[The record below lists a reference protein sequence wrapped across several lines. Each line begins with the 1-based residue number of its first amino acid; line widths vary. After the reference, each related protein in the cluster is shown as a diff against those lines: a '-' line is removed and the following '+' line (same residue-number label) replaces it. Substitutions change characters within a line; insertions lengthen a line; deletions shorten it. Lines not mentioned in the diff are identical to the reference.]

1 MQYKNLKQTVM
12 KKALL
17 FAVSIC
23 CMISALAQNVNNYT
37 QKLDSVCY
45 GSAVEQLQ
53 YDERLNCTQI
63 KYVYD
68 DYGQE
73 EVFSTHNFAY
83 DNENRVVRDE
93 YIEMTG
99 VYNLYE
105 NTYNEQ
111 GLITQ
116 RIRTMKNYD
125 ELMGL
130 YKYTYEYDN
139 EGNLLMTKGFNMDE
153 NNEWIESY
161 KNEYLYREDGL
172 LVAMKHYLYYSSGDS
187 WLYEVT
193 DYYYNEEGLC
203 VEKTTTRGEYEVI
216 SQTLYTYD
224 DEGYLIKEIKLTPID
239 GLLIDTEMAEILYN
253 PTRDIE
259 FYTFYTNYNN
269 TNGGLWEDMTTHF
282 LDYDSAISTSNIAG
296 ILTYWDNTFL
306 FLSKAFTPAHKVLR
320 YETENLDEN
329 HTTKT
334 FHYSEITA
342 VDENNEKRL
351 CVWPNPVHETLHFDL
366 EDLQQMEVFTLDGN
380 LVLSSKGMN
389 SLCVSGLAEG
399 CYLLKVT
406 KADGSTCFQRFVKE

>member
-1 MQYKNLKQTVM
+1 M

-45 GSAVEQLQ
+45 GSAVERLQ

-216 SQTLYTYD
+216 S
-224 DEGYLIKEIKLTPID
+224 
-239 GLLIDTEMAEILYN
+239 
-253 PTRDIE
+253 
-259 FYTFYTNYNN
+259 
-269 TNGGLWEDMTTHF
+269 
-282 LDYDSAISTSNIAG
+282 
-296 ILTYWDNTFL
+296 
-306 FLSKAFTPAHKVLR
+306 
-320 YETENLDEN
+320 
-329 HTTKT
+329 
-334 FHYSEITA
+334 
-342 VDENNEKRL
+342 
-351 CVWPNPVHETLHFDL
+351 
-366 EDLQQMEVFTLDGN
+366 
-380 LVLSSKGMN
+380 
-389 SLCVSGLAEG
+389 
-399 CYLLKVT
+399 
-406 KADGSTCFQRFVKE
+406 

>member
-1 MQYKNLKQTVM
+1 MQYKNLKRTVM

-45 GSAVEQLQ
+45 GSAVERLQ

-73 EVFSTHNFAY
+73 EVYSTHNFAY

-116 RIRTMKNYD
+116 RIRTMRNYD

-130 YKYTYEYDN
+130 YKYTYEYDT
-139 EGNLLMTKGFNMDE
+139 EGNLLTTKGFNINE

-161 KNEYLYREDGL
+161 RNEYLYREDGL
-172 LVAMKHYLYYSSGDS
+172 LVAMKHYISYISGDS

-193 DYYYNEEGLC
+193 DYYYNEEDLC
-203 VEKTTTRGEYEVI
+203 IEVAKHRGETDTI
-216 SQTLYTYD
+216 AKTLYTYD
-224 DEGYLIKEIKLTPID
+224 ETGHKSSEIKMLEEFDTLAFKEKTEWEYDMD
-239 GLLIDTEMAEILYN
+239 GNCIKTTCFGYYNSTETWLFIASYEY
-253 PTRDIE
+253 
-259 FYTFYTNYNN
+259 NYNY
-269 TNGGLWEDMTTHF
+269 ESSTT
-282 LDYDSAISTSNIAG
+282 DIAG
-296 ILTYWDNTFL
+296 LLTYWNNSYFDNSFEP
-306 FLSKAFTPAHKVLR
+306 AFKILNCQATDLEGVGVS
-320 YETENLDEN
+320 N
-329 HTTKT
+329 TTT
-334 FHYSEITA
+334 FHYSENTGIG
-342 VDENNEKRL
+342 ENPEKQ
-351 CVWPNPVHETLHFDL
+351 VGIWPNPVLDML
-366 EDLQQMEVFTLDGN
+366 NIGVEDLQQVEIFTLDGK
-380 LVLSSKGMN
+380 LVLFSNSKN

-406 KADGSTCFQRFVKE
+406 QADGSICFQRFVKE